1 MFSTFSATSRNRSN
15 RSLSIFS
22 AIAVAAGCLVAS
34 ASASA
39 ADSYPSRPLT
49 LIVPTA
55 AGGPVDIAARIV
67 AAQATK
73 ILGQQLIVE
82 NRPGANQ
89 KIGMQTMLRAP
100 KDGYTLAAVSPAS
113 LTIGP
118 VIDKDLG
125 YDPQKDL
132 TLLTCAIDIPTVLV
146 VPPSFPAHTMK
157 EFVAYARANPTKIS
171 YGSGGAGTS
180 LNFSTE
186 GLLVKLG
193 IKALQVPYNSS
204 GPAFAGLL
212 GGQISLLM
220 PDVAAAKG
228 QIDAGKLTALAVTG
242 NKRAEFLPNVPTLQE
257 SGVPELKDFSYK
269 TWVGFVMS
277 ASVPKDVSDK
287 LRTSLI
293 AALHTPEVNEAFK
306 RIGFVVVASSA
317 KDFGAQLKGE
327 VDINR
332 KLVATGVVKVDQ

>member
-1 MFSTFSATSRNRSN
+1 MFSAFTANRRN
-15 RSLSIFS
+15 RSLSILS
-22 AIAVAAGCLVAS
+22 AIAVAAGCLGAPVVAN
-34 ASASA
+34 
-39 ADSYPSRPLT
+39 ADSPYPNHPLT

-67 AAQATK
+67 ASQATK

-118 VIDKDLG
+118 VIDKELG

-132 TLLTCAIDIPTVLV
+132 TLLTRAIDIPTVLV

-157 EFVAYARANPTKIS
+157 DFVAYARANPGKIA

-186 GLLVKLG
+186 GFLAKLG

-220 PDVAAAKG
+220 PDVAAAKA
-228 QIDAGKLTALAVTG
+228 QIDAGKLIALAVTG
-242 NKRAEFLPNVPTLQE
+242 TKRADFLPNVPTLQE
-257 SGVPELKDFSYK
+257 TGVPELKDFSYK
-269 TWVGFVMS
+269 TWVGFVVS

-306 RIGFVVVASSA
+306 RIGFQVVASSP
-317 KDFGAQLKGE
+317 KEFGTQIAAE
-327 VDINR
+327 VAYNH
-332 KLVATGVVKVDQ
+332 KLVDTGVVKVEQ

>member
-1 MFSTFSATSRNRSN
+1 MFSTFSANRRN

-22 AIAVAAGCLVAS
+22 VIAVVAGCLGAPVS
-34 ASASA
+34 AT
-39 ADSYPSRPLT
+39 ADSPYPSRPLT

-89 KIGMQTMLRAP
+89 KIGMLNMLRAP

-118 VIDKDLG
+118 VIDKELG

-171 YGSGGAGTS
+171 YGSGGSGTS

-242 NKRAEFLPNVPTLQE
+242 TKRADFLPNVPTLQE

-277 ASVPKDVSDK
+277 AAVPKDVSDK
-287 LRTSLI
+287 LRTALI

-306 RIGFVVVASSA
+306 RIGFVVVASSP
-317 KDFGAQLKGE
+317 KDFSAQLRAE

-332 KLVATGVVKVDQ
+332 KLVDSGVVKVEQ